1 MNKLD
6 KLAYWRRAKEFY
18 RKQGTDEEL
27 KKVKNAFGLSA
38 MAKRRRWLKEQI
50 KSCDEQIGR
59 LEGADD
65 Y

>member
-1 MNKLD
+1 MDKFD
-6 KLAYWRRAKEFY
+6 KLAHWRRAKECY

-27 KKVKNAFGLSA
+27 KKVKSIFGLEA
-38 MAKRRRWLKEQI
+38 MAKRRRWLKEQM
-50 KSCDEQIGR
+50 KYCDEQIGK

>member
-6 KLAYWRRAKEFY
+6 KLAHWRRAKECY
-18 RKQGTDEEL
+18 RKQGTDKEL

-38 MAKRRRWLKEQI
+38 MAKRRRWLKERMEL
-50 KSCDEQIGR
+50 CDEQIGR
-59 LEGADD
+59 LEGMDD